1 MPIAAFQRILE
12 EAFPRQTWVPLVR
25 GLREGVWR
33 ADALITST
41 PMLRSL
47 VGGDLRGQ
55 MRRIGILD
63 HLHELCAGGRLPF
76 QAEMTK
82 MPFGAWHWLD
92 IRAEQFRAQ
101 IVRTEGAGALPSD
114 TRNRQPEC
122 FKNRYDLLTDG
133 RIPEITDLLGDEQ
146 ERYAVIGFGA
156 DRGGRLVHAIL
167 GMPSSDDTEWLAHV
181 NLLREA
187 GAGASD
193 SDVPPPAPTPPDPTT
208 TLKLLGRIEEMLDR
222 DKKKPGDKSA

>member
-1 MPIAAFQRILE
+1 
-12 EAFPRQTWVPLVR
+12 
-25 GLREGVWR
+25 
-33 ADALITST
+33 
-41 PMLRSL
+41 MLRSL

-122 FKNRYDLLTDG
+122 FKN
-133 RIPEITDLLGDEQ
+133 
-146 ERYAVIGFGA
+146 
-156 DRGGRLVHAIL
+156 
-167 GMPSSDDTEWLAHV
+167 
-181 NLLREA
+181 
-187 GAGASD
+187 
-193 SDVPPPAPTPPDPTT
+193 
-208 TLKLLGRIEEMLDR
+208 
-222 DKKKPGDKSA
+222 